1 MIQQKNI
8 CANCKTI
15 VTKNNIKV
23 VKGLPICLCCL
34 EYNHIN
40 YEALANEFS
49 YLMNELMID
58 LETGRKSY
66 CPNFMSIST
75 AKGV

>member
-1 MIQQKNI
+1 MTSETII

-15 VTKNNIKV
+15 VTKNNIRV

-58 LETGRKSY
+58 LETGRKT
-66 CPNFMSIST
+66 NRHNLVALGTIART
-75 AKGV
+75 